1 MASMH
6 LTHALQFLCLS
17 PGVLSYVFYGLCV
30 VLYVTV
36 LCPHK
41 SIHPLKETVASRF
54 TALPQNEGNLE
65 IVHGLL
71 SI

>member
-17 PGVLSYVFYGLCV
+17 PGVLSYVFYVYRNHGLSV

-36 LCPHK
+36 LCPRVYHHMVLVK
-41 SIHPLKETVASRF
+41 V
-54 TALPQNEGNLE
+54 
-65 IVHGLL
+65 
-71 SI
+71 